1 MFTKIQQ
8 GGTSYDLTVPSD
20 YMIEKMK
27 KANLLLPLDKSKLR
41 GMQNMD
47 PRLIDKDFDRNN
59 KYSIPYF
66 WGTLGIIYND
76 KFVKTSEVQHW
87 DQLWNPNSK
96 DSIMLIDS
104 ARDVFAPASFSW
116 ASRLMKPTRKP

>member
-47 PRLIDKDFDRNN
+47 PRLIDTKILIATINTAFRI
-59 KYSIPYF
+59 SGER
-66 WGTLGIIYND
+66 WGLFTTISLSKPVKFNTGINYG
-76 KFVKTSEVQHW
+76 TR
-87 DQLWNPNSK
+87 NSK
-96 DSIMLIDS
+96 IQSC
-104 ARDVFAPASFSW
+104 
-116 ASRLMKPTRKP
+116 